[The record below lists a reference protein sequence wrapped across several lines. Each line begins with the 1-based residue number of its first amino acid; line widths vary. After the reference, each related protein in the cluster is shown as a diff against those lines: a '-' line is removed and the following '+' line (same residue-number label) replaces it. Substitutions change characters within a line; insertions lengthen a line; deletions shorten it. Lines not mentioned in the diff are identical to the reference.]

1 MEESCGVGSMADVV
15 VQVAGLT
22 KIYTNGTQALKGIN
36 FSVYRGEIFCILG
49 PNGAGKTTTLRILAT
64 QLEPSS
70 GEAFVLGFDVLSQA
84 SSIRNHISVV
94 PQEALPDPELTAWDH
109 VFYYLLARGHSV
121 KEAKS
126 RAKWAL
132 EITELWEQRGTPAA
146 HLSGG
151 MRKRVLAAMAIATR
165 APVLLL
171 DEVSAGLDPLSKR
184 ALWKALFE
192 LKAECTIILTTHA
205 MDEAEAL
212 ADRVA
217 IMNQG
222 RVLKVGSPQELKKL
236 IPVQHKVVMP
246 NSPMLDE
253 LSVFGKVESYGSKTI
268 VYPHNDKAREQL
280 LRQTM
285 EKDTEILIQPITLE
299 DVFIKLISEAEQ

>member
-1 MEESCGVGSMADVV
+1 MEESYGVDNMADVV
-15 VQVAGLT
+15 VQVSGLT
-22 KIYTNGTQALKGIN
+22 KIYKTGTQALKGVS
-36 FSVYRGEIFCILG
+36 FSVHRGEIFCILG
-49 PNGAGKTTTLRILAT
+49 PNGAGKTTLLRILAT

-70 GEAFVLGFDVLSQA
+70 GEALVLGFSVLSQV
-84 SSIRNHISVV
+84 SSIRNHIGVV
-94 PQEALPDPELTAWDH
+94 PQEALPDPELTPWDH
-109 VFYYLLARGHSV
+109 VFYYLLSRGDSV
-121 KEAKS
+121 KEAKY

-132 EITELWEQRGTPAA
+132 EVTELWDQRGIATA

-165 APVLLL
+165 APLLLL

-192 LKAECTIILTTHA
+192 LKAESTIILTTHS

-222 RVLKVGSPQELKKL
+222 RVLKVGSPQELKEL
-236 IPVQHKVVMP
+236 IHVKRKIILL
-246 NSPMLDE
+246 NSSMLDE
-253 LSVFGKVESYGSKTI
+253 FSVLGRIESYGGKTI
-268 VYPHNDKAREQL
+268 VYPQNGQAMEQL
-280 LRQTM
+280 LSQAM
-285 EKDTEILIQPITLE
+285 EKDIEILIQPITLE
-299 DVFIKLISEAEQ
+299 DVFIKLIKEDEG